1 MRVVV
6 VLFLLSFTSLWADRE
21 VDDKTAETM
30 VRLADL
36 FAKTSEEL
44 AEAREVIAG
53 NNPASEGENLTQLS
67 ELPPK
72 ADRKPAEEQAD
83 PTQED
88 KETAQSRESELAARL
103 AELKNQFDEL
113 ATGVRG
119 QDLTKADEADLDP
132 TEEVKDI
139 LKPLV
144 RALKKATERP
154 RETEMLREREQ
165 RLVDQAK
172 LSRGALERL
181 SKWKK
186 QEMDGESW
194 ERVQE
199 LNDLWSSRK
208 NDAEGQLQALA
219 VQLEQQESEKA
230 PILKPVSDAFGNFFK
245 GRGLNV
251 LKALVALIATWFL
264 LRYFWRRLINLR
276 FIQKRNHDAFGW
288 RLIELSSLV
297 ASVLLSAMAALLVL
311 YFSGDWLLL
320 TLFLVFM
327 VGLGW
332 TAKNTIP
339 KTFEQTKMLLNLGPV
354 RKGERL
360 TFEGVAWEVGTIGV
374 YTELRNCELTGGLIR
389 MSIKRLS
396 TLRSRPH
403 DPTEP
408 WFPTKAGEW
417 VLAHDFLGKVVVQT
431 PEYVQLVRLGGAR
444 ETYPTPDFL
453 GAVPVNLSNSFRV
466 KATFGIDYEH
476 QAIST
481 TEVADYFKAKLA
493 LGLVDVLADR
503 EHLNSVN
510 VEFASA
516 GASSLDYAIM
526 ADFKGDAADRY
537 EKLKRAIQRICV
549 DVCNEKG
556 WGIPFTQITLH
567 QAK

>member
-1 MRVVV
+1 MIAGK
-6 VLFLLSFTSLWADRE
+6 SPAHDEGAATPEEEEPTQEEADP
-21 VDDKTAETM
+21 T
-30 VRLADL
+30 
-36 FAKTSEEL
+36 L
-44 AEAREVIAG
+44 AE
-53 NNPASEGENLTQLS
+53 
-67 ELPPK
+67 
-72 ADRKPAEEQAD
+72 AD

-88 KETAQSRESELAARL
+88 VETAQSRESELAARL
-103 AELKNQFDEL
+103 TELKKQFDEL

-119 QDLTKADEADLDP
+119 QDLTKADETDLDP
-132 TEEVKDI
+132 TEEVKEI

-172 LSRGALERL
+172 LSKGALERL

-186 QEMDGESW
+186 EEMDGGSW
-194 ERVQE
+194 ARVQE
-199 LNDLWSSRK
+199 LSDLWKSRQ

-219 VQLEQQESEKA
+219 VQLEQQESEKE
-230 PILKPVSDAFGNFFK
+230 PILKPVSEAFGNFFK

-251 LKALVALIATWFL
+251 LKATAALILTWFL
-264 LRYFWRRLINLR
+264 LRFLWGKIGRLR
-276 FIQKRNHDAFGW
+276 FVQRCNHDAFGW

-297 ASVLLSAMAALLVL
+297 ASVLLSAIAALLVL

-339 KTFEQTKMLLNLGPV
+339 KTFDQTKMLLNLGPV

-360 TFEGVAWEVGTIGV
+360 TFEGVPWEVGTIGI
-374 YTELRNCELTGGLIR
+374 YTELRNCDLTGGLIR

-403 DPTEP
+403 DPSEP

-417 VLAHDFLGKVVVQT
+417 VIAHDSLGKVVVQT
-431 PEYVQLVRLGGAR
+431 PEYVQVVRMGGAR
-444 ETYPTPDFL
+444 ETYPTADFL

-466 KATFGIDYEH
+466 KGTFGIDYAH

-481 TEVADYFKAKLA
+481 TDVADIFKAKLA
-493 LGLVDVLADR
+493 LGLVEVLADR
-503 EHLNSVN
+503 EHLNSVS

-516 GASSLDYAIM
+516 GSSSLDYAIL

-537 EKLKRAIQRICV
+537 DKLTRAVQRICV

-556 WGIPFTQITLH
+556 WGIPFAQITVH
-567 QAK
+567 QAEN